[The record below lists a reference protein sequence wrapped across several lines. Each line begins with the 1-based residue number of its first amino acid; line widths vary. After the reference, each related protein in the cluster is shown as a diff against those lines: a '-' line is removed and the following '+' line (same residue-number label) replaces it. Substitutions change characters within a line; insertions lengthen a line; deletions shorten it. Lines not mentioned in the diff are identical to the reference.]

1 MAALRVFWNLR
12 MEWQRVDKS
21 RRLPPPAGGEISQG
35 KNQHLWTQG
44 QGVPSIH
51 TQGVPSVSLNANL
64 RLTPA
69 DVQGKNSQP
78 FVGIFPQLFWSV
90 LLLCTALIACSP
102 SPEQHPQRVTR
113 EEHNTARLVLALD
126 TFHLSPAA
134 AALVSTPAIV
144 HLVRVIDSVAPD
156 LRFVLRPDSPADG
169 TLQLHFGRIHR
180 VVRCRAIVQW
190 RNHRRDTG
198 TGYGIIRYQTA
209 AGQWIPLPAYYDA
222 LFRAMAAALP
232 QPMAHVSPADAYRLP
247 ADPVV
252 VLGIA
257 FLPSPYA
264 ARWKIYAEKI
274 LLSYRVSAAIV
285 QELAHSNHW
294 VVFDLDSRDSL
305 YRQGGLLGVENYNP
319 PTPEEWK
326 LLADAGIPL
335 AVVGAIRLLTPWEAE
350 ATLQL
355 IRLNG
360 TERKLIAEHRRRFT
374 ADNADTVQAVFRALA
389 AQLRQHSAQSPP

>member
-1 MAALRVFWNLR
+1 MFCVFWHLR
-12 MEWQRVDKS
+12 LRWQGMNKS

-44 QGVPSIH
+44 QGVPSVH
-51 TQGVPSVSLNANL
+51 TQGVPSVSPNANL

-78 FVGIFPQLFWSV
+78 FVGIFPQLFWGV

-102 SPEQHPQRVTR
+102 SPEQHPQRIAQER
-113 EEHNTARLVLALD
+113 SDTARLVLALD
-126 TFHLSPAA
+126 TLHLSPAA
-134 AALVSTPAIV
+134 AALVSVPAIT
-144 HLVRVIDSVAPD
+144 HLMQVVDSVTPN
-156 LRFVLRPDSPADG
+156 LRFVLRPDSLTDG
-169 TLQLHFGRIHR
+169 MLQLHFGRIHR

-190 RNHRRDTG
+190 RNNRRDTG

-232 QPMAHVSPADAYRLP
+232 QPMAHVTRADAYRLP
-247 ADPVV
+247 ADPIV

-305 YRQGGLLGVENYNP
+305 YRRGGLLGVENYNP
-319 PTPEEWK
+319 PTPEEWQ

-335 AVVGAIRLLTPWEAE
+335 AVMGAIRLLTPWEAE

-355 IRLNG
+355 VRLNG

-374 ADNADTVQAVFRALA
+374 ADNADTVQAVFRTLA
-389 AQLRQHSAQSPP
+389 AQLRQRSVQSPP